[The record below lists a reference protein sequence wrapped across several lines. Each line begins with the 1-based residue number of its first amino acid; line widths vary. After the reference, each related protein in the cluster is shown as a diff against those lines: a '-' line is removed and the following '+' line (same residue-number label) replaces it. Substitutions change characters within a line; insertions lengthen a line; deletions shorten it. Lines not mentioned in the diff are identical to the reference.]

1 MLTSETWKS
10 ITGYATY
17 FVSNLGNVMSCLT
30 GPVAQLVNKY
40 GYYVVRLRLGR
51 RIKYVHRLVATYF
64 IENTDPENKTKV
76 DHINRDKLDNRV
88 ANLRYATEHE
98 NSLNK
103 GKIQKTT
110 SSQYKGVYLCKRS
123 NKWRSMIQYN
133 RKKYYLGT
141 YTDEEDAAR
150 AYNSKATEFFKEF
163 ACLNIIG

>member
-1 MLTSETWKS
+1 MTWKS
-10 ITGYATY
+10 IIGHGA
-17 FVSNLGNVMSCLT
+17 FLVSNLGNVMSCLT

-40 GYYVVRLRLGR
+40 GYYVVRLRLKR

-64 IENTDPENKTKV
+64 IENTDPENKTNV
-76 DHINRDKLDNRV
+76 DHLNRDKLDNRV
-88 ANLRYATEHE
+88 TNLRYATEHE

-103 GKIQKTT
+103 GKIHKTT

-141 YTDEEDAAR
+141 FTDEEDAAR
-150 AYNSKATEFFKEF
+150 AYNEKATELFKEF
-163 ACLNIIG
+163 AS

>member
-1 MLTSETWKS
+1 MQTSETWIS
-10 ITGYATY
+10 IIGYSTY
-17 FVSNLGNVMSCLT
+17 LVSNLGNVMSCLT
-30 GPVAQLVNKY
+30 GPVVQLVNKY
-40 GYYVVRLRLGR
+40 GYCVVRLRLGR
-51 RIKYVHRLVATYF
+51 RIKYVHRLVATDF

-110 SSQYKGVYLCKRS
+110 SSQYKGVYLDKRS
-123 NKWRSMIQYN
+123 NKWRSMIQYQ

-141 YTDEEDAAR
+141 FTDEEDAAR
-150 AYNSKATEFFKEF
+150 AYNEKATEFFKEF